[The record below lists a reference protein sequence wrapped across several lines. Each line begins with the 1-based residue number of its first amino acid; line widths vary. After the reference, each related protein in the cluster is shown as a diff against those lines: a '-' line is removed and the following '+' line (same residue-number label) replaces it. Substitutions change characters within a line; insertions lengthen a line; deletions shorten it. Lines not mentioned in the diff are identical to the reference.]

1 MQSSLPGWF
10 VRLEGAARAL
20 AFLIAITLSATAH
33 AQPSRSI
40 LLLRTP
46 GDEATIA
53 RLELEFGGGAFQIIE
68 QKPGQRPPGETL
80 GVAAERER
88 VDAAVRV
95 DAARGTVA
103 LWVRK
108 EEGFVEET
116 FTAAGEPSAS
126 QVLAIRVAE
135 SLRARGLLLPPAP
148 DPDPAPTDMPPAVT
162 SETPRPA
169 AAPQPVTPRS
179 AASTA
184 PVPIAREADADSETA
199 SLTAPARPRS
209 RFALDLG
216 PGVALSPGGLGPLA
230 VVELGVRV
238 RLTHDFGLSLLGVVP
253 LTRQSFAGDEGEA
266 DVTSYVV
273 GSAFELEWA
282 RWSFGSIRSG
292 AGGGASITRMS
303 GRAASGFEGGDDTV
317 AAFTPL
323 ALSSF
328 QLGLSSSFDLRT
340 ALVVGATLP
349 EVQMAFGDREVASWG
364 RPFVVA
370 TLGLEARA
378 GR

>member
-10 VRLEGAARAL
+10 VRLEGAASAL
-20 AFLIAITLSATAH
+20 AFLIAFLLSAAAH

-40 LLLRTP
+40 LLVRTP

-53 RLELEFGGGAFQIIE
+53 RLELELGGGAFQVIE
-68 QKPGQRPPGETL
+68 QNSGQRPFGETL
-80 GVAAERER
+80 AVAAERER

-108 EEGFVEET
+108 ADGFVEET
-116 FTAAGEPSAS
+116 FTAAAETSTS

-148 DPDPAPTDMPPAVT
+148 GPDPGPTEAPPPVT
-162 SETPRPA
+162 SEAPRPV
-169 AAPQPVTPRS
+169 AAPEPVTPRS
-179 AASTA
+179 TASTA
-184 PVPIAREADADSETA
+184 PIPVASEAESGSEAA
-199 SLTAPARPRS
+199 SLSAPARPRS

-238 RLTHDFGLSLLGVVP
+238 RLTHDLALSLLGVVP
-253 LTRQSFAGDEGEA
+253 LTRQSFESDEGEA

>member
-1 MQSSLPGWF
+1 MQSSLLGWF
-10 VRLEGAARAL
+10 VRLEGRAL
-20 AFLIAITLSATAH
+20 ALACLFATTVALPVSADV
-33 AQPSRSI
+33 QPASRSI
-40 LLLRTP
+40 LLVRAH
-46 GDEATIA
+46 GDEATIR
-53 RLELEFGGGAFQIIE
+53 RLELELDAGAFRVLE
-68 QKPGQRPPGETL
+68 QKPGQRPSGETL
-80 GVAAERER
+80 AAAAERER

-95 DAARGTVA
+95 DPARGTVA

-108 EEGFVEET
+108 ADGFVEET
-116 FTAAGEPSAS
+116 FSATGEAAPS

-148 DPDPAPTDMPPAVT
+148 EPA
-162 SETPRPA
+162 ETPPQAQAEA
-169 AAPQPVTPRS
+169 AAPTAAAPTAAGPVAPSTSRTLTSEAPGSDASFLPAPPRPS
-179 AASTA
+179 
-184 PVPIAREADADSETA
+184 
-199 SLTAPARPRS
+199 S
-209 RFALDLG
+209 RFALALG
-216 PGVALSPGGLGPLA
+216 PGIALSPGGLGPLA

-238 RLTHDFGLSLLGVVP
+238 RLTRDFALSLLGVVP
-253 LTRQSFAGDEGEA
+253 LTRQSFSSDEGEA
-266 DVTSYVV
+266 DVASYVA
-273 GSAFELEWA
+273 GAAFELEWA

-292 AGGGASITRMS
+292 AGGGVNITRMS
-303 GRAASGFEGGDDTV
+303 GRAASGFEGSDDTV

-340 ALVVGATLP
+340 AVVVGATLP

-364 RPFVVA
+364 RPFAIA

>member
-10 VRLEGAARAL
+10 VRLEGAASAL
-20 AFLIAITLSATAH
+20 AFLIAILLSAVAH

-40 LLLRTP
+40 LLVRTP

-68 QKPGQRPPGETL
+68 QKPGQRPLGETL
-80 GVAAERER
+80 GVAAERQR

-108 EEGFVEET
+108 ADGFVEET
-116 FTAAGEPSAS
+116 FTAAGETSAS

-148 DPDPAPTDMPPAVT
+148 EPEPGPTETPPPVT
-162 SETPRPA
+162 SEAPRPA

-179 AASTA
+179 TASTA
-184 PVPIAREADADSETA
+184 PIPVASEAEAGSETA
-199 SLTAPARPRS
+199 SLSAPARPRS

-238 RLTHDFGLSLLGVVP
+238 RLTHDLALSLLGIVP
-253 LTRQSFAGDEGEA
+253 LTRQSFASDEGEA

-317 AAFTPL
+317 TAFTPL